1 MSASSKVSGRIR
13 RKLRIRRKITGT
25 QERPRLTIYR
35 SLKHIYAQ
43 VIDDSTGRTL
53 VSASTNE
60 KGQPEG
66 RRNKASATDLGK
78 RIAEKAKSAQVEK
91 VVFDRNGYIYH
102 GCVKA
107 FADAAREAGLQF

>member
-1 MSASSKVSGRIR
+1 MSAHKVAGRIR
-13 RKLRIRRKITGT
+13 RKLRIRKKITGT

-53 VSASTNE
+53 LSASTNE

-78 RIAEKAKSAQVEK
+78 RVAEKARSANVAK

-107 FADAAREAGLQF
+107 FADAAREGGLQF

>member
-1 MSASSKVSGRIR
+1 MSASKISGRIR
-13 RKLRIRRKITGT
+13 RKQRIKRKISGT

-43 VIDDSTGRTL
+43 VIDDTNGRTV

-60 KGQPEG
+60 KGQAEG
-66 RRNKASATDLGK
+66 RRNKASAQDLGK

>member
-1 MSASSKVSGRIR
+1 MSAHKVAGRIR
-13 RKLRIRRKITGT
+13 RKLRIRKKITGT

-53 VSASTNE
+53 LSASTNE

-66 RRNKASATDLGK
+66 RRNKASATELGK
-78 RIAEKAKSAQVEK
+78 RVAEKAKSANVGK

-107 FADAAREAGLQF
+107 FADAAREGGLQF

>member
-1 MSASSKVSGRIR
+1 MSASSKISGRIR
-13 RKLRIRRKITGT
+13 RKLRIRKKISGT
-25 QERPRLTIYR
+25 QERPRLLIYR

-43 VIDDSTGRTL
+43 VIDDVSGRTL

-66 RRNKASATDLGK
+66 RRNKACASDLGK

>member
-1 MSASSKVSGRIR
+1 MSSSKIGGRTRRKQRIR
-13 RKLRIRRKITGT
+13 KKIAGT

-43 VIDDSTGRTL
+43 VIDDTTGRTL

-60 KGQPEG
+60 KGQAEG
-66 RRNKASATDLGK
+66 RRNKTSAQDLGK
-78 RIAEKAKSAQVEK
+78 RIAEKAKSASVAT

>member
-1 MSASSKVSGRIR
+1 MDRKHELRRRRHYRLR
-13 RKLRIRRKITGT
+13 RKVNGTG
-25 QERPRLTIYR
+25 ERPRLAVFR

-43 VIDDSTGRTL
+43 VVDDSTGRTL
-53 VSASTNE
+53 LSASTNE
-60 KGQPEG
+60 KGQAEG
-66 RRNKASATDLGK
+66 RRNKASATELGK
-78 RIAEKAKSAQVEK
+78 RVAEKAKTANVVK